1 MYYMTPTCPSSWSA
15 KGLLAVLRDTLPE
28 HDIVSAAT
36 PAVASMN
43 PSALALDDAAAK
55 QARVDRM
62 GRRLRQLVQAAD
74 VTSTS
79 AVAA

>member
-1 MYYMTPTCPSSWSA
+1 MYYMMPTCPPSWSS

-28 HDIVSAAT
+28 HDLVSAAT
-36 PAVASMN
+36 PAAAVM
-43 PSALALDDAAAK
+43 ALDDAAAK
-55 QARVDRM
+55 QARIDRM

-74 VTSTS
+74 APSAS